1 MKYYKY
7 CPEDEQVS
15 ICLVAQLGIPNYDEA
30 FMKENC
36 IGPDNTLDNIIME
49 YMLKEDVLTNE

>member
-1 MKYYKY
+1 MY
-7 CPEDEQVS
+7 S
-15 ICLVAQLGIPNYDEA
+15 LNITFLGIPNYDEA